1 MKINELKIFKEFV
14 RTTSNLYRLGWDE
27 RNGGNISCIIDQAD
41 IEKCFEKEVIIRTFK
56 TDFNVTPLI
65 GKYFL
70 VTGTGKYF
78 KNVEFHPEENIGLI
92 KVMDNHTLGLLW
104 GFENDGA
111 PTSELP
117 SHFMGH
123 IERLKIT
130 PDQRVI
136 IHCHPTNIIA
146 MTFIHPLNDRLFTK
160 TLWQMST
167 ECLVVFP
174 EGISVLPWMLCGT
187 DEIGIETSKKLRE
200 TRMVVWAHHGI
211 FGSGS
216 SLDEAFGLIE
226 TAEKA
231 AEIFIKIEGKKVLQ
245 TITDKD
251 LAVLAQKFKVIP
263 HNGYLD
269 IGEK

>member
-1 MKINELKIFKEFV
+1 MLIQDLKIFKEFI

-27 RNGGNISCIIDQAD
+27 RNGGNISCIIDEND
-41 IEKCFEKEVIIRTFK
+41 ISKVFKKVEIIKTFK
-56 TDFNVTPLI
+56 TDFDITSLI

-78 KNVEFHPEENIGLI
+78 KNIEYFPEENLGLI
-92 KVMDNHTLGLLW
+92 KVIDNHTIGLIW
-104 GFENDGA
+104 GFKNNGA

-117 SHFMGH
+117 SHFMAH
-123 IERLKIT
+123 IERLKKDPT
-130 PDQRVI
+130 QRVV

-146 MTFIHPLNDRLFTK
+146 MTFIHSLNEKHFTK

-174 EGISVLPWMLCGT
+174 EGISVLPWMLCGN
-187 DEIGIETSKKLRE
+187 DEIGIETAKKLHD

-211 FGSGS
+211 FGVGKD
-216 SLDEAFGLIE
+216 LDEAFGLIE

-231 AEIFIKIEGKKVLQ
+231 AEIFIKIDGKKVLQ
-245 TITDKD
+245 TITDND
-251 LAVLAQKFKVIP
+251 LQILAKKFNVVPRK
-263 HNGYLD
+263 GYL
-269 IGEK
+269 EVK